1 MKQSLPDR
9 TRRCLR
15 PERTAARHRFNGF
28 TLIEL
33 LVVIAII
40 AILAAILFPVFARA
54 RENARRSSCQSNM
67 KQIGL
72 AFMQYTQ
79 DYDEKMP
86 VGTVAGATSAC
97 EAGFPYGSRGFGWA
111 GQLYPYAKSSQ
122 LFKCP
127 SDPNRDNANGVAIS
141 YAYNEDIPSTC
152 YIDNTNPRGVY
163 GAISKFNAPARTVL
177 LTEFQGGGTA
187 ARVSD
192 SEFGGSNGPNN
203 TTSFLSPVPTNLNL
217 AANVTTYVPAANVYL
232 GAMVTGP
239 ASGADIP
246 NWTFVSA
253 ITTTADA
260 FKSGVHLEGSNYLCA
275 DGHVKWQRST
285 RVSFGR
291 PAVNATDAASP
302 WNTDPYRAE
311 GTAANQFALTFSA
324 T

>member
-1 MKQSLPDR
+1 MKSFIMGHISHNVSLERMPV
-9 TRRCLR
+9 RRNGR
-15 PERTAARHRFNGF
+15 GF

-40 AILAAILFPVFARA
+40 AILASILFPVFARA

-72 AFMQYTQ
+72 AFMQYSQ
-79 DYDEKMP
+79 DFDERMP
-86 VGTVAGATSAC
+86 VGTVLDNAC

-122 LFKCP
+122 VFKCP
-127 SDPNRDNANGVAIS
+127 SDPTRDSANGIAMS

-177 LTEFQGGGTA
+177 LTEYQGGGTA

-203 TTSFLSPVPTNLNL
+203 STSFLSGVPTNLNL
-217 AANVTTYVPAANVYL
+217 AANVTTYVPASNVYL

-239 ASGADIP
+239 AKGADIP

-260 FKSGVHLEGSNYLCA
+260 FKYGVHLQGSNYLCA
-275 DGHVKWQRST
+275 DGHVKWFRST
-285 RVSFGR
+285 NVSFGR
-291 PAVNATDAASP
+291 PAVNPTDAASP

-311 GTAANQFALTFSA
+311 GTGSNQFAITFSA